1 MSQQAP
7 VRNTPTNSTPTNSTS
22 QVSFDKM
29 HNWIHHNMPVTAAA
43 CEGLPDLSHMRLAYS
58 GHISYNVMTA
68 LAAFLDRGAQLFLLT
83 CNPTTVRND
92 VVAWLQNQGAHAHAW
107 KDMSAA
113 DYAQGIDKV
122 LEWQPTHT
130 CEMGADITTRA
141 HETNATDGI
150 TVALEAT
157 GSGINRLAGIT
168 PHYPIFNWDDL
179 PVKEGL
185 HNRHMVGLM
194 TWQAFSERTFL
205 SLHGKRVVVVG
216 YGLVGR
222 GVADAARAY
231 GGVVSVVE
239 RSSDKRLEARFAGW
253 HTGTLEHLAPEADV
267 IVTATGVTKV
277 VDRKIL
283 ALTKP
288 GCFLLNVGHVADEIE
303 VDAFEEREEVFPHV
317 ERVTVANNELYLF
330 AGGSMA
336 NLTAGQG
343 DSLNAFDITAAV
355 MVSGIGFIAQ
365 EGARWEVG
373 VYPLPRQVWLEA
385 ADRAV
390 TIGHW

>member
-7 VRNTPTNSTPTNSTS
+7 ARNTPTNSAS

-43 CEGLPDLSHMRLAYS
+43 CAALPDLSQVRLAYS

-68 LAAFLDRGAQLFLLT
+68 LAAFLDKGAELFLLT
-83 CNPTTVRND
+83 CNPTTVRDD
-92 VVAWLQNQGAHAHAW
+92 VVAWLQEQGAQAHAW

-113 DYAQGIDKV
+113 DYSQGVEKV

-130 CEMGADITTRA
+130 CEMGADITTAA
-141 HETNATDGI
+141 HKKGADGI

-157 GSGINRLAGIT
+157 GSGINRLAGLT
-168 PHYPIFNWDDL
+168 PRYPIFNWDDL

-253 HTGTLEHLAPEADV
+253 HTGTLEDLAPEADV

-303 VDAFEEREEVFPHV
+303 VDAFETRQEVFPHV
-317 ERVTVANNELYLF
+317 ERVSVGSKELYLF

-365 EGARWEVG
+365 EGARWEAG

>member
-1 MSQQAP
+1 MSQQVPAP
-7 VRNTPTNSTPTNSTS
+7 NTTTNSAS

-29 HNWIHHNMPVTAAA
+29 HHWIHHNMPVTAAA
-43 CEGLPDLSHMRLAYS
+43 CAALPDLSHVRLAYS

-68 LAAFLDRGAQLFLLT
+68 LAAFLDKGAQLFLLT
-83 CNPTTVRND
+83 CNPTTVRDD
-92 VVAWLQNQGAHAHAW
+92 VVAWLQEQGAQAHAW
-107 KDMSAA
+107 KDMSSQ
-113 DYAQGIDKV
+113 DYAHGVDKV

-130 CEMGADITTRA
+130 CEMGADITARA
-141 HETNATDGI
+141 HETGADSI

-157 GSGINRLAGIT
+157 GSGINRLAGLT
-168 PHYPIFNWDDL
+168 PRYPIFNWDDL

-216 YGLVGR
+216 FGLVGR

-253 HTGTLEHLAPEADV
+253 HTGTLKDLAPEADV
-267 IVTATGVTKV
+267 IVTATGVAKV
-277 VDRKIL
+277 LDREIL
-283 ALTKP
+283 ATTKK
-288 GCFLLNVGHVADEIE
+288 GCFLLNVGHVADEID
-303 VDAFEEREEVFPHV
+303 VRAFEHREEVFPHV
-317 ERVTVANNELYLF
+317 ERAVVAGKELYLF

-365 EGARWEVG
+365 AGAQWQAG

-390 TIGHW
+390 TLGHW

>member
-1 MSQQAP
+1 MSQQASAP
-7 VRNTPTNSTPTNSTS
+7 DTTHPTPTNSAS

-29 HNWIHHNMPVTAAA
+29 HHWIRHNMPVTAAA
-43 CEGLPDLSHMRLAYS
+43 CAALPDLSQVRLAYS

-68 LAAFLDRGAQLFLLT
+68 LAAFLEKGADLFLLT

-92 VVAWLQNQGAHAHAW
+92 VVTWLQDQGAQAHAW
-107 KDMSAA
+107 KDMSAQE
-113 DYAQGIDKV
+113 YAKGIDKV

-141 HETNATDGI
+141 HQTGADSI

-157 GSGINRLAGIT
+157 GSGINRLAGLT
-168 PHYPIFNWDDL
+168 PRYPIFNWDDL

-239 RSSDKRLEARFAGW
+239 RSADKRLEARFAGW
-253 HTGTLEHLAPEADV
+253 HTGTLEDLAPEADV
-267 IVTATGVTKV
+267 IVTATGVPKV
-277 VDRKIL
+277 LDRGVL

-288 GCFLLNVGHVADEIE
+288 GCFLLNVGHVADEI
-303 VDAFEEREEVFPHV
+303 DLAAFEQREDVFPHV
-317 ERVTVANNELYLF
+317 ERVKIAGNDLYLF

-365 EGARWEVG
+365 GGTTWEAG